1 MYNLPNE
8 ILFQIISIENFFVFV
23 CVCHKFNAITK
34 SFLKKSIPENFSITV
49 IVYYLRKLVSGEY
62 LVSAD
67 DAVIR
72 MIGKLSQQLALIPS
86 LKNLSVYND
95 IVHIESSVDYGGV
108 HPFNYFHSYER
119 VKECALAASDYRD
132 VKKYFYNEEVLSKLK
147 FFIRITAENIMEVS
161 DAFSRVHHFGN
172 IEVMIAEEYF
182 ELFITLVLK
191 KILHIG
197 GDCKPYKKDRIKI
210 TTEKEFISLRQFLM

>member
-8 ILFQIISIENFFVFV
+8 ILFQIISIENFFVFTR
-23 CVCHKFNAITK
+23 VCHKFNMITR
-34 SFLKKSIPENFSITV
+34 SFLKKLVPRNFSVTV
-49 IVYYLRKLVSGEY
+49 VVYYLRKLVNGEY

-72 MIGKLSQQLALIPS
+72 MIGKLSPQLALIPS
-86 LKNLSVYND
+86 LKSLSVCND
-95 IVHIESSVDYGGV
+95 IVHIDSSVDYGGV

-119 VKECALAASDYRD
+119 VKECELTVSDYRD

-147 FFIRITAENIMEVS
+147 FFIRITAENIIEVS
-161 DAFSRVHHFGN
+161 DSFSKIHHFGN
-172 IEVMIAEEYF
+172 IKVIISEEYF

-191 KILHIG
+191 KIL
-197 GDCKPYKKDRIKI
+197 
-210 TTEKEFISLRQFLM
+210 